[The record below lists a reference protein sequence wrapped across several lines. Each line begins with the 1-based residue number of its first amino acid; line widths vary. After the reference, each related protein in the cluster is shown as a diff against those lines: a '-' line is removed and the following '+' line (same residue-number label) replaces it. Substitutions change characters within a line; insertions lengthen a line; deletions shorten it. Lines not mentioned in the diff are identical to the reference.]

1 MKIRNDLPLGLFGNV
16 AGSLFQR
23 VGKPFFPAE
32 RIGVAVQLGEPDA
45 VHGPYHLLR
54 VGDGVVVHTDEL
66 RGNPPRNGDAG
77 HHQNPE
83 RPEQQHETQKGA
95 AYPLV
100 HGGKNN
106 HDALT

>member
-1 MKIRNDLPLGLFGNV
+1 MTFRSASSVMLPEACSSVSAN
-16 AGSLFQR
+16 R
-23 VGKPFFPAE
+23 FFPAE

>member
-1 MKIRNDLPLGLFGNV
+1 MTFPLGLFGNV

-23 VGKPFFPAE
+23 IGKPFSQPSVSVSRYSSGNRMPFMA
-32 RIGVAVQLGEPDA
+32 RTISW
-45 VHGPYHLLR
+45 R